1 MTHEQL
7 QQAFDNRRTVRA
19 LVQVHD
25 PVLHTVQQQQITV
38 NGSKNDKGLMVVT
51 DDGKHWY
58 TPVRMWV
65 SREVGGKSRS

>member
-25 PVLHTVQQQQITV
+25 PVLHTVQQQQIMV
-38 NGSKNDKGLMVVT
+38 NGSKDDNGLMVVT

-58 TPVRMWV
+58 APVRMWV
-65 SREVGGKSRS
+65 SREQ